1 MEHHKQT
8 LYRTAKF
15 MSDQEITSIAEQ
27 VHAGHP
33 EASYPLVEA
42 ITRDVVQKIVV
53 NAPRKFLRGL
63 SAAEREAKIAEM
75 IRNGYTNKDVA
86 QAVGLTAPRVSQIA
100 KQLREKGADLPVRK
114 KGARSIDMADVM
126 AALHHYRCGM
136 LPKEVAD
143 HMSISTENALRAYK
157 RLRAAGE
164 QMPDLKQVQDWRD
177 ALDHTLAAAK
187 EAEAAYLA
195 NDSLVYTQE
204 ELQAAAVVA
213 IRRYKET
220 KKAMPAGVVGL
231 PPAHAKRPN

>member
-27 VHAGHP
+27 VHAEHL
-33 EASYPLVEA
+33 EAGYPLVEA
-42 ITRDVVQKIVV
+42 ITRSVVQKIVV

-100 KQLREKGADLPVRK
+100 KQLREKGAELPVRK
-114 KGARSIDMADVM
+114 KGPRLISMADTR
-126 AALHHYRCGM
+126 ASLQYFRCGM
-136 LPKEVAD
+136 LPKEIAERMVLD
-143 HMSISTENALRAYK
+143 VPGIERAYK

-177 ALDHTLAAAK
+177 ELDHTLAAAK